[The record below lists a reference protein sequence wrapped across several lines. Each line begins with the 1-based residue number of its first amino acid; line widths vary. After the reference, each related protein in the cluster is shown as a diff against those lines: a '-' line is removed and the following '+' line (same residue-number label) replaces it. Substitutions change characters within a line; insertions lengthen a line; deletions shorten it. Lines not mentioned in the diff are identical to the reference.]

1 MHFVDMS
8 FFKKLKKLLNKEEL
22 DELEDDDLEIEEE
35 SVETVE
41 NTSTDVDRSLLEW
54 KSTVEAISKHPLTQ
68 AKVVNDQLLA
78 SLTRV
83 LESID
88 YKLDKL
94 DKLDEILRLLKKG
107 QEKLEKEGVEVPEI
121 KQAIQKLEQPLK
133 EKEVLELLK
142 QYDMLSAEEVAERL
156 GISRSTAS
164 YRLNRLVRQGLVE
177 KVSQGRKVYFKIKIF
192 D

>member
-1 MHFVDMS
+1 MS
-8 FFKKLKKLLNKEEL
+8 FFKKFKKLFSKE
-22 DELEDDDLEIEEE
+22 DYDDLEDNDLDFDEE

-41 NTSTDVDRSLLEW
+41 NTSTDIDKSLLEW
-54 KSTVEAISKHPLTQ
+54 KSTVEAVSKHPLTQ
-68 AKVVNDQLLA
+68 AKIVNDQLLV

-83 LESID
+83 LESMD

-94 DKLDEILRLLKKG
+94 DKLDEILKLLKKG
-107 QEKLEKEGVEVPEI
+107 QQKLEEKGVEVPEI
-121 KQAIQKLEQPLK
+121 TKAIEKLEQPLK

-164 YRLNRLVRQGLVE
+164 YRLNRLVRQGLAE
-177 KVSQGRKVYFKIKIF
+177 KVSQGRKVYFKIKTF
-192 D
+192 NQ